1 MSNIAQQFLFR
12 MNKNNK
18 RLLKLKLIILK
29 QIYSLILLLLFPVI
43 IHGQVTIRG
52 ILTGKIIDKNGL
64 PVSGA
69 GLSLQPDMHQSQT
82 DKNGNFTFKNIIAGE
97 YTITVSYIGYKL
109 YQNSVLIEA
118 DKKNSINIALEEQE
132 NALEQITVY
141 SKQTKVDNLLDIQRS
156 AMPVTVITKETIA
169 QMGSRRLDEILKE
182 QTGIAVVNDI
192 GGGARAVGVQM
203 QGFGSDYVMILIDG
217 QPMVGRNSGN
227 FDLSRISVSNIERI
241 EIIKGASSCLF
252 GSEALGGAINI
263 VTRHGAFQPQ
273 GLASIRYGSLNI
285 VDATLEGETPFH
297 YQRGSANISANYYR
311 TDGFNTDPNFMA
323 AGTTAPPYD
332 DYTLQGRMRY
342 RLTENSTLGASGRY
356 ALRRSF
362 MEQIFGSS
370 ENQNSA
376 ADSQDIT
383 DINASVTYDILF
395 NNGFRSM
402 SRYYLTRYESDMSIL
417 WQQSSSQVSAE
428 KFAQTLHRFE
438 QQFAYAPAADL
449 KFTAGLGGTSE
460 QMDNRDFNVPG
471 GMWSSFAYLQGDW
484 KVSDKFE
491 AVGGLRYDHNSSYGG
506 RFNPSLGLQYH
517 INPKITLKA
526 ALGSGFKT
534 PDYRQRY
541 QVFMNPTANYLVIGT
556 EVLRAT
562 LEEMK
567 NNGQISEVR
576 EYLVNQ
582 LDQNLQAEKS
592 LSFNGGF
599 TYTPK
604 QYIKIDVNAFYHKIS
619 NQINSIRVATGTS
632 IRDIYTYQNLPRSF
646 NTGLEMS
653 MSIKPV
659 SGLDLSAGYQY
670 LIAKDRGVM
679 DSISNGT
686 GAYASIRD
694 NATGIYR
701 KSKLSDYFGI
711 ENRSRHMANLRA
723 AYTYEPWDIT
733 GNIRINYRGKYG
745 FVDSNNNRFLDQYD
759 IFVDGHFLL
768 NAAIEKKL
776 IKERLSLQLTADNI
790 MDYTDRLMPGQPGRI
805 MLLGIKYRFY
815 KE

>member
-1 MSNIAQQFLFR
+1 M
-12 MNKNNK
+12 
-18 RLLKLKLIILK
+18 
-29 QIYSLILLLLFPVI
+29 V
-43 IHGQVTIRG
+43 IRG
-52 ILTGKIIDKNGL
+52 SLAGKITDKKGL
-64 PVSGA
+64 PVTGA
-69 GLSLQPDMHQSQT
+69 NLILQPDMHQAQT
-82 DKNGNFTFKNIIAGE
+82 DKNGYFTFKNIIAGE
-97 YTITVSYIGYKL
+97 YTFIVSYLGYKD
-109 YQNSVLIEA
+109 YQNNVLIEA
-118 DKKNSINIALEEQE
+118 DKKNNIKITLEEEE
-132 NALEQITVY
+132 NALEQVTVY
-141 SKQTKVDNLLDIQRS
+141 GKETKADNLLDIQRS

-169 QMGSRRLDEILKE
+169 KMGSRRLDEVLKE

-217 QPMVGRNSGN
+217 QPMVGRNGGN

-273 GLASIRYGSLNI
+273 ALASLRYGSLHI

-297 YQRGSANISANYYR
+297 HQRGSANISANYYR

-332 DYTLQGRMRY
+332 DYTLQGRVRY
-342 RLTENSTLGASGRY
+342 RLTENSTLGTSGRY
-356 ALRRSF
+356 ALRKSF
-362 MEQIFGSS
+362 MEQIFGSKG
-370 ENQNSA
+370 NQNSA

-383 DINASVTYDILF
+383 DLNVSVTYDINFDSGL
-395 NNGFRSM
+395 RSM

-417 WQQSSSQVSAE
+417 WQESGSQASAE

-438 QQFAYAPAADL
+438 QQFSYAGTTNL
-449 KFTAGLGGTSE
+449 KFTGGLGGSTE
-460 QMDNRDFNVPG
+460 QMDNRNFNAPG
-471 GMWSSFAYLQGDW
+471 GMWSGFAYLQGDW
-484 KVSDKFE
+484 KMNDKLE
-491 AVGGLRYDHNSSYGG
+491 AVGGFRYDHHSSYGG
-506 RFNPSLGLQYH
+506 KLNPSLGLQYH
-517 INPKITLKA
+517 IIPKLTLKIS
-526 ALGSGFKT
+526 LGSGFKT

-541 QVFMNPTANYLVIGT
+541 QVFMNPVANYLVIGS
-556 EVLRAT
+556 EILRET

-599 TYTPK
+599 TYEPK
-604 QYIKIDVNAFYHKIS
+604 KNIKVDINAFYHKIS
-619 NQINSIRVATGTS
+619 NQINSIRVATGTNV
-632 IRDIYTYQNLPRSF
+632 RDIYTYQNLPKSF
-646 NTGLEMS
+646 NTGLEAS
-653 MSIKPV
+653 MSVSPL

-694 NATGIYR
+694 NATGLFR
-701 KSKLSDYFGI
+701 RSKLSDYYGI

-723 AYTYEPWDIT
+723 SYSYIPWDISA
-733 GNIRINYRGKYG
+733 NVRVNYRGKYG
-745 FVDSNNNRFLDQYD
+745 FVDNNNNRFLDQYD
-759 IFVDGHFLL
+759 IFVAGHFLV

-776 IKERLSLQLTADNI
+776 LKQRLSVQLTADNI
-790 MDYTDRLMPGQPGRI
+790 MNYTDRLMPGQPGRVV
-805 MLLGIKYRFY
+805 LLGLKYRFY